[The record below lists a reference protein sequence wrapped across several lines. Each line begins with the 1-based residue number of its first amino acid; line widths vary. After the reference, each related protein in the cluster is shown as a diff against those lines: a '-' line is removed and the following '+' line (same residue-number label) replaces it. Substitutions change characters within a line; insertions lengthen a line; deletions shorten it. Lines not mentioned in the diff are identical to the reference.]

1 MLPRT
6 DVEHR
11 TPSPAH
17 RESQPPVPEPR
28 APEHLGP
35 WLRERVEPRVA
46 VVVAVAWFVLFQVAA
61 LLEPQTSHAVPVVAV
76 VLEVGMWVLL
86 GATVVGLATR
96 RRWGLLASLGGAG
109 VATAASIACPTTG
122 HHPVGAWWFGQMAC
136 VLALVAVSAW
146 ALRTPAAS
154 DAGELHEEGAGPRP

>member
-6 DVEHR
+6 DVENR
-11 TPSPAH
+11 TPSPA
-17 RESQPPVPEPR
+17 RAPEPPASDRR

-46 VVVAVAWFVLFQVAA
+46 VVVAVAWFVLWQIAA
-61 LLEPQTSHAVPVVAV
+61 LLEPETSHEVPVIAV

-86 GATVVGLATR
+86 GMTVVGLATR

-136 VLALVAVSAW
+136 VLALVAVSTW
-146 ALRTPAAS
+146 ALRTAAES
-154 DAGELHEEGAGPRP
+154 DRGELHEEGARPGA